1 MKILITGVNGLL
13 GSKLFELLNFSE
25 HDIIS
30 TARSQE
36 GLATTTLDITN
47 EKQIHQVLETH
58 KPDVLFNTAAIAD
71 VDLCEVEKELC
82 WNTNV
87 KAVGYLVDKCK
98 KFNVHL
104 IHISTDYIF
113 DGTSGPYIE
122 SDDPNPI
129 SYYGKSKFE
138 GEKVIVENNLDHTI
152 IRTILVYGVH
162 AKSNI
167 VSYVKQSLENG
178 NTVNLV
184 DDQHRMPTF
193 VDDLANACIS
203 AANKKAL
210 GVFHVSG
217 SEMLNYYEIGLS
229 IADYFSLDASLIN
242 KIKTLQLNQKA
253 RRPELTGF
261 ILDKAKKE
269 LDYKPTSFENSLEV
283 FRKV

>member
-1 MKILITGVNGLL
+1 MLNIVIFGKP
-13 GSKLFELLNFSE
+13 GSGKGTQASLVKDNY
-25 HDIIS
+25 
-30 TARSQE
+30 
-36 GLATTTLDITN
+36 
-47 EKQIHQVLETH
+47 
-58 KPDVLFNTAAIAD
+58 
-71 VDLCEVEKELC
+71 DLV
-82 WNTNV
+82 
-87 KAVGYLVDKCK
+87 
-98 KFNVHL
+98 
-104 IHISTDYIF
+104 HISTDYIF
-113 DGTSGPYIE
+113 DGASGPYIE

-178 NTVNLV
+178 NPVNLV

-242 KIKTLQLNQKA
+242 KIKTSQLNQKA

-269 LDYKPTSFENSLEV
+269 LDYKPTSFENSLEI

>member
-13 GSKLFELLNFSE
+13 GSKLFELLSTSE

-30 TARSQE
+30 TGRTQE
-36 GLATTTLDITN
+36 GLAATALDITN
-47 EKQIHQVLETH
+47 EKQIHQVLEFH
-58 KPDVLFNTAAIAD
+58 KPDVLINTAAIAD
-71 VDLCEVEKELC
+71 VDLCETEKELC

-87 KAVGYLVDKCK
+87 KAIGHLIDACK

-113 DGTSGPYIE
+113 DGTSGPYKE
-122 SDDPNPI
+122 SDSPNPI
-129 SYYGKSKFE
+129 SYYGKSKLE
-138 GEKVIVENNLDHTI
+138 GEKIIIESNLNHTI

-167 VSYVKQSLENG
+167 VSYVKKSLENG
-178 NTVNLV
+178 NPVNLV
-184 DDQHRMPTF
+184 DDQHRMPTL
-193 VDDLANACIS
+193 VDDLANACIT

-210 GVFHVSG
+210 GVFHISG
-217 SEMLNYYEIGLS
+217 EQMLNYYEIGSS

-242 KIKTLQLNQKA
+242 KIKTSELNQKA

-269 LDYKPTSFENSLEV
+269 LNYKPTSFTNSLEV
-283 FRKV
+283 FKKV

>member
-36 GLATTTLDITN
+36 GLATTALDITN

-58 KPDVLFNTAAIAD
+58 KPDVLINTAAIAD

-87 KAVGYLVDKCK
+87 KAVGYLVDTCK

-138 GEKVIVENNLDHTI
+138 GEKVIVENKSANKWLDSFNVEAI
-152 IRTILVYGVH
+152 LIRPDRYVYGL
-162 AKSNI
+162 AYK
-167 VSYVKQSLENG
+167 LENISD
-178 NTVNLV
+178 VLEHF
-184 DDQHRMPTF
+184 DQSM
-193 VDDLANACIS
+193 
-203 AANKKAL
+203 KK
-210 GVFHVSG
+210 F
-217 SEMLNYYEIGLS
+217 
-229 IADYFSLDASLIN
+229 
-242 KIKTLQLNQKA
+242 
-253 RRPELTGF
+253 
-261 ILDKAKKE
+261 
-269 LDYKPTSFENSLEV
+269 KPTL
-283 FRKV
+283 